1 MHAIEERLK
10 ISLSFV
16 AITNGN
22 DDMLCEQPQC
32 HRIESCSE
40 FPPLRSWTSGALTVL
55 PVGFDLLCG
64 YAFALSVEPGLSQ
77 ARAHDRLKEKST
89 WIIRLNLL
97 LTIACRH
104 DLYPYLRI
112 LPDRACYGAGA
123 GIKSKYFLE
132 GCPGRTLPN
141 RIGRPPGPSRQLRD
155 LHRAVV
161 VVDPSNHGK

>member
-1 MHAIEERLK
+1 MTSEGRLLHRRK
-10 ISLSFV
+10 SGGCYALNTFV
-16 AITNGN
+16 CPKN
-22 DDMLCEQPQC
+22 PQA
-32 HRIESCSE
+32 
-40 FPPLRSWTSGALTVL
+40 T
-55 PVGFDLLCG
+55 
-64 YAFALSVEPGLSQ
+64 
-77 ARAHDRLKEKST
+77 AHDRLKEKST
-89 WIIRLNLL
+89 WIICLNLL

-132 GCPGRTLPN
+132 GCSGRTLPN

-161 VVDPSNHGK
+161 VVDPSNHI